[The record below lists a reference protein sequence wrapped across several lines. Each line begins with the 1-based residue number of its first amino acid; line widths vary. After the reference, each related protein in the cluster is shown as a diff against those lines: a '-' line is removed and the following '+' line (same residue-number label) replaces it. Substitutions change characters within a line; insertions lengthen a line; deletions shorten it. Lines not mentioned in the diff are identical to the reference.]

1 MDDVNYGTQKLFSR
15 SSLSEIGGVGG
26 GGILLFH
33 EVRRLDVAAGANKV
47 GEISSGG

>member
-15 SSLSEIGGVGG
+15 SSLSEIGGG
-26 GGILLFH
+26 GGISLFH
-33 EVRRLDVAAGANKV
+33 EVRRLGVAAGANKV